1 MRPLLL
7 LLISFTAL
15 TTRAAE
21 PQTQLD
27 LNTAAGQSFLAADK
41 ELNERWKQ
49 VLAAN
54 AADPKFIARLKT
66 AQKAWLAFRD
76 AQVAALYGDD
86 FFSARPMCEAGVKE
100 QLTRERSAYLKSL
113 LEVVEGD
120 VCAATAPP
128 PHK

>member
-15 TTRAAE
+15 AAE
-21 PQTQLD
+21 PKTQLD

-54 AADPKFIARLKT
+54 AADPKLTARLKT

-76 AQVAALYGDD
+76 AQVAALYGDE
-86 FFSARPMCEAGVKE
+86 FFSARPLCEATVKE

-120 VCAATAPP
+120 VCAATAAPA
-128 PHK
+128 K

>member
-1 MRPLLL
+1 MRALLL
-7 LLISFTAL
+7 LLISLTAV
-15 TTRAAE
+15 AAP

-27 LNTAAGQSFLAADK
+27 LNTAAGQSYLAADK

-54 AADPKFIARLKT
+54 AADPKLIARLKT

-76 AQVAALYGDD
+76 AQVSALYGDE
-86 FFSARPMCEAGVKE
+86 FFSARPMCEAGAKE

-113 LEVVEGD
+113 LQVVEGD
-120 VCAATAPP
+120 VCAATAAPA
-128 PHK
+128 K